1 MTDQIKVREGTLDD
15 FKECCRIAMDAVAE
29 NALSKPDPE
38 KLLEHIYASLTKD
51 HGIMGVIGEE
61 GGRLEG
67 GVLLRMGSL
76 WYSSELVLEEKV
88 LYVAP
93 EFRSAKGGR
102 ARKLIEWSKNASD
115 VLGIPLEIGMLSN
128 ERTEGKVRLY
138 EREFGKPA
146 GVYFIHNGQTG
157 MVQ

>member
-1 MTDQIKVREGTLDD
+1 MTNQINVREGTLED
-15 FKECCRIAMDAVAE
+15 FDECVRLAMAAVSE
-29 NALSKPDPE
+29 NALVPPDNE
-38 KLLEHIYASLTKD
+38 KLLEHIYASLTKQ
-51 HGIMGVIGEE
+51 HGIMGVIGEPGE
-61 GGRLEG
+61 RLEG
-67 GVLLRMGSL
+67 GVMLRMGSL

-115 VLGIPLEIGMLSN
+115 ALGIPLEIGMLSN

-138 EREFGKPA
+138 EREFGKHA
-146 GVYFIHNGQTG
+146 GVYFIHNGKTG
-157 MVQ
+157 MVN